1 MTSIIKV
8 DQIQNTVG
16 TAGITINSDG
26 VVALPKVVA
35 MSRSLAQ
42 QTSYDT
48 YTDVPFATVNYE
60 FGFTANAAATEF
72 TLTYDGVYVITWT
85 ALSNLTQSN
94 KLALYVNGSFRSE
107 AYAEAGTSGNAAYS
121 TLSNQIIISLNAGDR
136 IKFNTHNHNGAFY
149 NGTHGTINAH
159 RIG

>member
-8 DQIQNTVG
+8 DQIQNAAG
-16 TAGITINSDG
+16 TAGLTINNDG

-42 QTSYDT
+42 QSSYGT

-72 TLTYDGVYVITWT
+72 TLTYGGVYVITWT
-85 ALSNLTQSN
+85 ALSNQTVSN

-107 AYAEAGTSGNAAYS
+107 AYAEGGSSGNAQYS
-121 TLSNQIIISLNAGDR
+121 TLSNQIIISLNAGDI
-136 IKFNTHNHNGAFY
+136 IKLNTHNHDGAFY
-149 NGTHGTINAH
+149 QGTHGTINAH